1 MTLRNRTASSV
12 LHWHPGNNHTVGD
25 VVAHALKAPNIA
37 FLSGYAVEVGMDAVV
52 VHYPW
57 SKFNLSPEE
66 YECIVAELRVKGK
79 L

>member
-1 MTLRNRTASSV
+1 MTLQNRTASSL
-12 LHWHPGNNHTVGD
+12 LHGHPGNNHTYGD
-25 VVAHALKAPNIA
+25 VIAHALKTNKYFYSKYVIEI
-37 FLSGYAVEVGMDAVV
+37 GEYAVV

-57 SKFNLSPEE
+57 GKFNLSPEE